1 MFRIV
6 LLMGFLSGRG
16 RAAWRDQ
23 GLVSVTTPDLTTPG
37 HSVLCTLVLEV
48 TPVIC
53 CTLVLPQV
61 PHKQFMSVSQLCC
74 CREESRQANSVG
86 S

>member
-1 MFRIV
+1 MLRICSV
-6 LLMGFLSGRG
+6 DGLSLRERQSSMEGP
-16 RAAWRDQ
+16 RACQCDN
-23 GLVSVTTPDLTTPG
+23 TTPG

-48 TPVIC
+48 TLVIC

-74 CREESRQANSVG
+74 CREESRQGCWQTV
-86 S
+86 